1 VSLLLR
7 ATILLLKSTVSI
19 VGVFFSVVVVV
30 AVSDFSAPVLPSPA
44 FPLLQEISIS
54 NSESATSERNDFFI
68 YAFFFKMGT
77 YLQARYLFF
86 YCDLTS

>member
-19 VGVFFSVVVVV
+19 VRVFFSVVVVV

-68 YAFFFKMGT
+68 YAFFFKMEPICKQGI
-77 YLQARYLFF
+77 YFF
-86 YCDLTS
+86 IVI